1 MLNSLNHFKIRYFL
15 NHFLTQ
21 SSKKF
26 RLSLRIFFLLAT
38 VAPPL
43 YAQDFNTLL
52 NELSETD
59 QLESEM
65 ADSKNKKE
73 KDVILESPSFPE
85 AASPPEEDLF
95 ATEKNIVTNGITLQ
109 GLDKQTARV
118 FIIDAPVGQ
127 TIEFGTLKIV
137 VKRCEKTPLED
148 RQESMAFMV
157 ISEEKAKSPPQKL
170 FSGWMFSSSPSL
182 SFLDHPLYDVWIKDC
197 KNLE

>member
-1 MLNSLNHFKIRYFL
+1 MLQY
-15 NHFLTQ
+15 
-21 SSKKF
+21 
-26 RLSLRIFFLLAT
+26 FFLLAT

-43 YAQDFNTLL
+43 YATDFNTLL

-65 ADSKNKKE
+65 ADSKKE
-73 KDVILESPSFPE
+73 KDVILESPSSPE